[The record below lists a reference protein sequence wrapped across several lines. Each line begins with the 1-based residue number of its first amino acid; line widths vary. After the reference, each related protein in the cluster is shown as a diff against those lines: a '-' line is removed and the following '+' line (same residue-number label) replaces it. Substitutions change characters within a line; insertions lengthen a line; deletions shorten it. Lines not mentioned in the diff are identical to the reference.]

1 MRILVTGAAG
11 ALGSELVPLLDPHE
25 VVAVD
30 VGGLDVTDRSL
41 VLGTFHELR
50 PDVVINCAA
59 MTAVDACE
67 TDPDRAFAVNGL
79 AVRHLVEGC
88 RATGAH
94 LTTISTD
101 YVFDGTKEGPYD
113 EWDEPNPR
121 SVYGRSK
128 RAGEIE
134 AGPAA
139 TIVRTSWLSGAEG
152 TNVVKTVL
160 RLLQDDGPLRFVT
173 DQVGNPTFVGDL
185 APVVRRLSVERRP
198 GIFHVTNQGAV
209 SWFELAREIA
219 VAAGADPDRVEP
231 CLTTELR
238 PARPAPRP
246 ANSVLDNVAL
256 RISGLPVPRDF
267 REPLRELVRELS

>member
-1 MRILVTGAAG
+1 
-11 ALGSELVPLLDPHE
+11 
-25 VVAVD
+25 
-30 VGGLDVTDRSL
+30 
-41 VLGTFHELR
+41 
-50 PDVVINCAA
+50 
-59 MTAVDACE
+59 TAVDACE
-67 TDPDRAFAVNGL
+67 TDPDRAFAVNGM
-79 AVRHLVEGC
+79 AVRHLAEGC

-94 LTTISTD
+94 LSTISTD
-101 YVFDGTKEGPYD
+101 YVFDGTKNDPYH
-113 EWDEPNPR
+113 EWDAPNPR

-139 TIVRTSWLSGAEG
+139 TVIRTSWLSGAEG

-160 RLLQDDGPLRFVT
+160 GLLRDDGPLRFVT
-173 DQVGNPTFVGDL
+173 DQVGNPTFVTDL

-219 VAAGADPDRVEP
+219 AAAGADPDRVEP
-231 CLTTELR
+231 CLTSDLQ

-256 RISGLPVPRDF
+256 RVSGLPGLRNF
-267 REPLRELVRELS
+267 REPLRELVGDLS